1 MAEKSRT
8 LKTLRAS
15 AALAASGAWAA
26 SDPASLSPGSSTAG
40 LLVTYARGGVSG
52 APALRIEVSPDGVRW
67 FLATLIDA
75 TISPS
80 APYGR
85 LTAYAQEIR
94 IAAPASADAVLLEIV
109 LDVSRAAFVRVSCA
123 EYGNTGAPGT
133 LTLELVE
140 GL

>member
-1 MAEKSRT
+1 MEKSRT
-8 LKTLRAS
+8 LKTLWAE
-15 AALAASGAWAA
+15 AALAASGAWTE

-40 LLVTYARGGVSG
+40 LLVTYARGGAAG
-52 APALRIEVSPDGVRW
+52 APALRIETSPDGVRW
-67 FLATLIDA
+67 FLATLLDG
-75 TISPS
+75 TVSTS
-80 APYGR
+80 TPYGR

-94 IAAPASADAVLLEIV
+94 LAAPASDDPVLLEIV
-109 LDVSRAAFVRVSCA
+109 LDVSRAAFVRVQAA